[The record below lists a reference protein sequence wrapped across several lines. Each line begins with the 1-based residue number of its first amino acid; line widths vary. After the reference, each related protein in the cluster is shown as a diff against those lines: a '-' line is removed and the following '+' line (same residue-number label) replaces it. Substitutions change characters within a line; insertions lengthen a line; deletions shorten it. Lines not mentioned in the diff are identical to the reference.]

1 MKKQHIFKTAH
12 KIAKGIVKEVGNYQV
27 ALSLALKEVYRQIK
41 LYDKKRF
48 GNEAV
53 ESAIYRLG
61 TAQEVKDFDKESEKY
76 VYGIA
81 KWFYNKEFTNAQAQM
96 LIYLEDEKIVK
107 ENNRET
113 TVYTVKIEVYGS
125 FGAEMWLRSQGDY
138 VIEYKILK

>member
-12 KIAKGIVKEVGNYQV
+12 KIAKGIVKEVGNYQI
-27 ALSLALKEVYRQIK
+27 ALQIALKEVYRQIK

-61 TAQEVKDFDKESEKY
+61 TAQEIKDFDKESEKY

-107 ENNRET
+107 ETE
-113 TVYTVKIEVYGS
+113 K
-125 FGAEMWLRSQGDY
+125 A
-138 VIEYKILK
+138 YKIAFFTEYGLFEKWIPKSIFNKQYANVTVA

>member
-12 KIAKGIVKEVGNYQV
+12 KIAKGIVKEVGNYQI

-138 VIEYKILK
+138 VIKFEILK